1 MKPLY
6 VGKTKDVYSINDHEV
21 LLKFKDDMTGK
32 DGVFDPG
39 SNEVGLSIDG
49 MGRLNLRVTN
59 FFMDQLA
66 QAGILTHVVSTDL
79 EKGEMVVK
87 KCQPFGK
94 GLEVIFRHF
103 AVGSFVRRYGLYAKD
118 MMPLDNYV
126 EMTLKDDK
134 RQDPLITKEA
144 LVMLGLMSDSEY
156 DYLVVQTKR
165 IATII
170 TNILAKKNLE
180 LIDIKLEF
188 GKTSD
193 GQIVLI
199 DELSSG
205 NMRVYQEGHKID
217 PIDLSNLILS

>member
-21 LLKFKDDMTGK
+21 LLKLKDDMTGK